1 MNTSIKYLLGIL
13 GISIY
18 FATGLYA
25 QDSQAPF
32 SYSNIE
38 LYRTD
43 IGRLSIIGP
52 EISVFMTAILLHICL
67 TSLLRYWETRKP
79 VYQLSLL
86 SLGQEKKNDWEDA
99 GQEMKRDAGKTT
111 VELPAT
117 AGLSALFYMTEEGP
131 AEQED
136 DFLTRLRQVLEA
148 NMSDTDFDIPQLC
161 RVLCVSTSQLHQKVK
176 RFTGKSTSIYIR
188 CLRLEKAKSL
198 LTEQDWKISEIA
210 YEVGFKNPT
219 YFTQAFTQE
228 FGVSPSSFR
237 NQ

>member
-1 MNTSIKYLLGIL
+1 M
-13 GISIY
+13 
-18 FATGLYA
+18 
-25 QDSQAPF
+25 
-32 SYSNIE
+32 
-38 LYRTD
+38 
-43 IGRLSIIGP
+43 IGR
-52 EISVFMTAILLHICL
+52 EISVLMTAILLYICL
-67 TSLLRYWETRKP
+67 YRLLRYLETRKP
-79 VYQLSLL
+79 GYQLSLL
-86 SLGQEKKNDWEDA
+86 LLGLEKNNDLQDA
-99 GQEMKRDAGKTT
+99 DQEMKRDAGKIT

-117 AGLSALFYMTEEGP
+117 AGLSALFYMTEEDP

-136 DFLTRLRQVLEA
+136 DFLTRLRKVLDE
-148 NMSDTDFDIPQLC
+148 NMSDSDFDIPQLC